1 MDVKKE
7 NELKL
12 IKFIQPIIEIII
24 KDIINSRIKD
34 INDKDI
40 NDAKSNLV
48 FDNNMINNKLKDL
61 NQIKIKKDSKDYIL
75 YEINIYFY
83 YKKESIIFIVEHWK
97 FKIDTTESQYNELN
111 EVIKKRIKK
120 KLLTFYRSIKSLEVI
135 LPLNSLVKNSF
146 DYSFQY
152 NLYQASD
159 IQMTSDEKIK
169 NEKKGIKIET
179 KDEKFGSIKLFLN
192 YFTIDGI
199 YSYEQKLKEIIDYNK
214 IYTEIYSKI
223 SLNKNG
229 KSKLTNNLLN
239 NNNNNNTIKE
249 NKNENDNE
257 NESNNDLSNNS
268 LSIPDENEDDND
280 ELKFSSIILP
290 KIIEKNG
297 NINESDIEEIKK
309 GKTNENINLDKLYS
323 SCLNKDV
330 ENLNCRKNL
339 DDILKLDSLIN
350 KENKELN
357 EIKDKYNLYFGNN
370 KLLVNE
376 LYEEMKEFEF
386 TDLIMSQSKNN
397 NKKNIYKDIINDYL
411 DIKQLLI

>member
-1 MDVKKE
+1 MDVKIE

-40 NDAKSNLV
+40 KDSKNS
-48 FDNNMINNKLKDL
+48 FISDNNAINNKLKDL
-61 NQIKIKKDSKDYIL
+61 NQIKITKDSKDFIL

-97 FKIDTTESQYNELN
+97 FKIDTTESQHNELN

-120 KLLTFYRSIKSLEVI
+120 KLLTFYRSIKSLEI
-135 LPLNSLVKNSF
+135 LLPLNSLVKKSF

-159 IQMTSDEKIK
+159 IQMTSDETIK
-169 NEKKGIKIET
+169 NEKKRIKLET
-179 KDEKFGSIKLFLN
+179 KDEKFGSIQLFLN

-199 YSYEQKLKEIIDYNK
+199 YTYEQKLKEIIDYNK

-223 SLNKNG
+223 SMSKTG
-229 KSKLTNNLLN
+229 KSKLTNNLLSTNYN
-239 NNNNNNTIKE
+239 NSDKIKE
-249 NKNENDNE
+249 NENE
-257 NESNNDLSNNS
+257 NESDIILSNDS
-268 LSIPDENEDDND
+268 LSVPNEEEDD

-309 GKTNENINLDKLYS
+309 GKNNENINLDKLYS
-323 SCLNKDV
+323 SCLDEDV

-339 DDILKLDSLIN
+339 DDILRLDNLIN

-370 KLLVNE
+370 KMLVNE

-386 TDLIMSQSKNN
+386 SDLIMYQSKNN
-397 NKKNIYKDIINDYL
+397 KKKNKYKDIINDYL
-411 DIKQLLI
+411 DIKKLLV